1 MRDSFHEGFPGGRST
16 ADASFNALYNASWI
30 LLKQKALFSYR
41 KEPMP
46 RMVPSTTCISDD
58 QEGRTHG
65 KRDVAALDRGL
76 RLIVPDRIKS
86 KNRTANVRVLAASV
100 PLKVSSTVAR
110 NNWHCIHT
118 QKGVHHGHDYYSYK
132 RD

>member
-16 ADASFNALYNASWI
+16 PDASFNALYNASWI
-30 LLKQKALFSYR
+30 HLKQKAFFSNR
-41 KEPMP
+41 KEPMA

-65 KRDVAALDRGL
+65 KRDVAAFDRG
-76 RLIVPDRIKS
+76 RRVSITDRIKS
-86 KNRTANVRVLAASV
+86 KNHTANVRVLAASV
-100 PLKVSSTVAR
+100 PLKVGSTVAR

-118 QKGVHHGHDYYSYK
+118 QKGVTHGHDYHSYK